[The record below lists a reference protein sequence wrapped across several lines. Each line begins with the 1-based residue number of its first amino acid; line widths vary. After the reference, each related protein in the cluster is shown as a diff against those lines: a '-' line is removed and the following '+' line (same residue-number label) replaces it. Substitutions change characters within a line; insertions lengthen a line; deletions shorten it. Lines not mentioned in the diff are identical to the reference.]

1 MYIMNVDW
9 DWVKQRPHFL
19 AQHLSKSHEMLVFYP
34 YSWRRTHL
42 VKNERECV
50 SLYPFFRLPLGGRF
64 AFIRSLNVLLLRLLA
79 SVFIKWHRPDIV
91 WISSPELFEYLPKHF
106 SVKLIYDCMDDVLAF
121 PANEPRRDSL
131 AASEMDLFK
140 ASSSVFCSS
149 ENLRDKLITRLGY
162 PEKYSIVYNAFEPSA
177 FSAVSVDVDP
187 KKNGGRTVLG
197 YVGTISSWIDFDAL
211 VKVVDAFSSV
221 EIHLLGPI
229 ENLGMPFPQY
239 ERIIYMGSVRHSDIQ
254 SYIVNFDALI
264 MPFQVTDLIQS
275 VDPVKLYEYVF
286 FNKPIVSVS
295 YPEIERFSDF
305 VDFYANHEELIS
317 IIDRYVN
324 EGFKNK
330 YSVQMRDE
338 FVIKNTWAQRV
349 VCIEEKLAE
358 CFENKKTR
366 FKKMQGFLT

>member
-1 MYIMNVDW
+1 MSQRIMYIMNVDW
-9 DWVKQRPHFL
+9 DWAKQRPHFL
-19 AQHLSKSHEMLVFYP
+19 AHYLSKSHEMLVLYP

-42 VKNERECV
+42 VKNQRDCV
-50 SLYPFFRLPLGGRF
+50 NLYPFFRLPLGGRF
-64 AFIRSLNVLLLRLLA
+64 AFIRSLNVLLLRLLS

-91 WISSPELFEYLPKHF
+91 WISSPELFEYLPKHL
-106 SVKLIYDCMDDVLAF
+106 SARLIYDCMDDVLAF
-121 PANEPRRDSL
+121 PRNALRKDLL
-131 AASEMDLFK
+131 AASELELVK

-149 ENLRDKLITRLGY
+149 QNLRDKLITRVGY
-162 PEKYSIVYNAFEPSA
+162 PEKYSIVYNAFNPSA
-177 FSAVSVDVDP
+177 FSVVSVDVEP

-197 YVGTISSWIDFDAL
+197 YVGTISSWLDFDAL

-229 ENLGMPFPQY
+229 ENLGNSFPQY
-239 ERIIYMGSVRHSDIQ
+239 ERIIHLGSVRHADIQ
-254 SYIVNFDALI
+254 AYLRDFDALI

-295 YPEIERFSDF
+295 YSEIERFSDF
-305 VDFYANHEELIS
+305 VDFYTNHDELTA
-317 IIDRYVN
+317 IIYRYVN

-338 FVIKNTWAQRV
+338 FVIKNTWAKRV
-349 VCIEEKLAE
+349 VSIEEKLAE
-358 CFENKKTR
+358 
-366 FKKMQGFLT
+366 Q